1 MRLSG
6 FLITSLFLCFYIN
19 VTVGQNPV
27 YDIKLKLD
35 TSHHSLI
42 VNAAISLPTTLK
54 LPNDTIWFH
63 MPFMAY
69 TKYSP
74 FAQEQ
79 LKNGMT
85 PFHFRRN
92 NEYCSVR
99 NFNIKDG
106 NQNIPFSYKYDNQE
120 FIGIIA
126 ENHDNLIFDYT
137 LDLPKAIDGLGYND
151 QNYWLRNFYPQLLQ
165 YDGQWYFQPLTQYVQ
180 PSFRSADFKVTLSNP
195 MGEIMSSGELNYED
209 AEAKI
214 KAKNVKDFAMQL
226 ITNSEKI
233 YQGTFRSGNKIIP
246 YNIVHYI
253 KTSDKAWKG
262 IDTAIQNAATLWTNL
277 LGEYPYHAL
286 TISIQQNCPSC
297 YLASGLVQTQDISS
311 DDIDLNSYISEIFS
325 EVWVESRFDINAKQ
339 NYWIFD
345 GLSEYYYN
353 RNLSQGITNST
364 KNHSSEF
371 LFTKNKYLY
380 QAIKKRKKMPLNT
393 PTYDLSNQ
401 QQFANTKGFSSAL
414 FQYLQIIVGE
424 DILDK
429 SVKTFVNNQEIFTL
443 EKFVS
448 ELEISSGKKLQSIV
462 HTYLNSNQH
471 TDYALTG
478 INWKNKQL
486 QINIIN
492 KDSLDLP
499 FALSFT
505 RNNDNIE
512 EFVIP
517 GFSGEKSIEIDIK
530 DLDSVHYISIDRYG
544 VLPEINRDNN
554 HYFPN
559 HNYKFGP
566 LKMSNIFADEDSKFK
581 KILMMLYPAYNS
593 NDKFMLGTVFSNSN
607 FEIIK
612 NLSFA
617 FAPMF
622 SFTSKNPLGQA
633 WVNYNKYLSNKSLDL
648 VTVRAGIRSFNMDY
662 NKKFDYY
669 LRYIKIDP
677 SITLRFRHLP
687 VTNIT
692 SSLTLKAYLIHEE
705 MADTDA
711 SGLKGINTI
720 TSKIFKLDYDIKKS
734 DVLSTSS
741 LSLSAE
747 QQSFETDNYLKLT
760 GTVYKRWMYKPKRNF
775 YFRIFASGFLAN
787 TNRNILNQTRGSI
800 ALIYDGYNDYRY
812 DEYFFS
818 RQNQN
823 LLFDDQV
830 SLSNGGGFKTPVGGS
845 KFSSF
850 ANSNNFAASL
860 NASVDLPFSK
870 SWLPLRAYFDLGTYS
885 SSNGSK
891 FTNNWMYNG
900 GFSLNFSDIVAIHCP
915 LIYSKDLGNLYKE
928 VHKTF
933 FSRLS
938 FTLNL
943 HKLNFWEVENPGSD

>member
-1 MRLSG
+1 M
-6 FLITSLFLCFYIN
+6 N
-19 VTVGQNPV
+19 VTVGQNPI

-35 TSHHSLI
+35 TSHHTLT
-42 VNAAISLPTTLK
+42 VNAAITLPTTIK

-63 MPFMAY
+63 LPFMAY

-79 LKNGMT
+79 LKIGMSS
-85 PFHFRRN
+85 FHFRRA
-92 NEYCSVR
+92 NEYCHVR
-99 NFNIKDG
+99 NFKIKDG
-106 NQNIPFSYKYDNQE
+106 NQNIPFFYKDDDQE
-120 FIGIIA
+120 FLGILA
-126 ENHDNLIFDYT
+126 ANQGNLTFNYT

-151 QNYWLRNFYPQLLQ
+151 RNYWLRNFYPQLLH
-165 YDGQWYFQPLTQYVQ
+165 YDGQWFFQPLTQQIQ
-180 PSFRSADFKVTLSNP
+180 PSFRCADLHVTVCNP
-195 MGEIMSSGELNYED
+195 FGEIMSSGELNYEGG
-209 AEAKI
+209 EAKI
-214 KAKNVKDFAMQL
+214 KAKNVKDFALQL

-233 YQGTFRSGNKIIP
+233 YRGTFKSGDKIIP
-246 YNIVHYI
+246 YNIVHFI
-253 KTSDKAWKG
+253 ETSDKAWKG
-262 IDTAIQNAATLWTNL
+262 IDTAMQNAATLWTDI
-277 LGEYPYHAL
+277 LGEYPYHTL
-286 TISIQQNCPSC
+286 NISTQYICPSC
-297 YLASGLVQTQDISS
+297 YLASGLIQTKDISS
-311 DDIDLNSYISEIFS
+311 EDFDLYTYISEIFS
-325 EVWVESRFDINAKQ
+325 KVWVEGQFDVNAKQ
-339 NYWIFD
+339 NYWLKD
-345 GLSEYYYN
+345 GLSEYYFDK
-353 RNLSQGITNST
+353 LSSYHIPET
-364 KNHSSEF
+364 KKIDPSEF
-371 LFTKNKYLY
+371 EFSDNKYTYRAL
-380 QAIKKRKKMPLNT
+380 KKRVLMPLNT
-393 PTYDLSNQ
+393 KTIALSNQ
-401 QQFANTKGFSSAL
+401 QQYVNTHGYSIAL
-414 FQYLQIIVGE
+414 FLYLQSIVGPS
-424 DILDK
+424 DFHK
-429 SVKTFVNNQEIFTL
+429 SVKSFANNSKTFTL
-443 EKFVS
+443 DKFVR

-462 HTYLNSNQH
+462 KTYINSDQH
-471 TDYALTG
+471 TDYAISG
-478 INWKNKQL
+478 IDWENRQL
-486 QINIIN
+486 QVNIIN

-499 FALSFT
+499 FILSFT
-505 RNNDNIE
+505 RNDDSIE
-512 EFVIP
+512 EFLIP
-517 GFSGEKSIEIDIK
+517 GFNGDKSIKLDIK
-530 DLDSVHYISIDRYG
+530 DLDSVQYISIDRHG

-566 LKMSNIFADEDSKFK
+566 VKLRNLFADEDSKYK
-581 KILMMLYPAYNS
+581 NILMMLYPAYNN

-607 FEIIK
+607 DRVIK

-633 WVNYNKYLSNKSLDL
+633 WINYNKYLNNKTFDL
-648 VTVRAGIRSFNMDY
+648 MTVRAGIRSFNMDY
-662 NKKFDYY
+662 NKKFDYF

-692 SSLTLKAYLIHEE
+692 SSLTLKAYFINEE
-705 MADTDA
+705 IADTDA
-711 SGLKGINTI
+711 SGLKGINNI
-720 TSKIFKLDYDIKKS
+720 ASKIFNLDYDIKKS
-734 DVLSTSS
+734 DVITTSS
-741 LSLSAE
+741 LSLNAE

-760 GTVYKRWMYKPKRNF
+760 GTVYQRWMYKPKRNF

-787 TNRNILNQTRGSI
+787 TNRNILSQTIGSI

-860 NASVDLPFSK
+860 NASVDLPFSQP
-870 SWLPLRAYFDLGTYS
+870 WFPLRAYFDLGTYT
-885 SSNGSK
+885 SSNGDK

-938 FTLNL
+938 FTINL